1 MDFNILDALESITL
15 SLFLGASLGWLLCP
29 FNMTPILF
37 YIPLAIWYS
46 NVFQGHLVYFL
57 PETWHWPVFKRA
69 LVSFSKRWYLEII
82 GPDTTGGHYFWD
94 IIASR
99 PFQ

>member
-1 MDFNILDALESITL
+1 MSWCLATSKGNQRKKSFNYYYELMDFNILDALESITL

-57 PETWHWPVFKRA
+57 P
-69 LVSFSKRWYLEII
+69 
-82 GPDTTGGHYFWD
+82 
-94 IIASR
+94 
-99 PFQ
+99 